1 MEDYERL
8 ERELLEHCGRVAT
21 LGECFAWLERC
32 NECIES
38 LECRAKRPRLTVGH
52 RQSAVARI
60 ARLEGARTLLEQRFV
75 HVGGGGD
82 RENDRSLAWR
92 EIDAAFV
99 NRVLTGAVINSRH
112 IEPRQFLEDAESV
125 VLERVRGAID
135 THGSVKVNT
144 AFNGEFV
151 AGDKRTVMGI
161 NGKNCELYRCTD
173 LREWYASRVIEP
185 TLASLDEH
193 QERDSGWALSRI
205 LNLTV
210 NVNKLKPMRAGCHV
224 TVPEKFK
231 RKEAVINV
239 RSMDNACFAWA
250 VVAALYPAER
260 HAERESSY
268 PHYSKVLNFADIE
281 FPVTLK
287 DIAKFER
294 SNDISINVYGI
305 EDGNVLPLR
314 LTDCKR
320 DRHVNLLYVQDGDG
334 HFVCIKH
341 LSRLVRSQ
349 VTKKK
354 NKIYFCDR

>member
-1 MEDYERL
+1 MEDYERA
-8 ERELLEHCGRVAT
+8 ERKLLEHCGRVAT
-21 LGECFAWLERC
+21 LSECFACLERC

-60 ARLEGARTLLEQRFV
+60 ARLVGARTVLEQRFV

-82 RENDRSLAWR
+82 
-92 EIDAAFV
+92 
-99 NRVLTGAVINSRH
+99 
-112 IEPRQFLEDAESV
+112 AESV
-125 VLERVRGAID
+125 VLERVRDAID

-210 NVNKLKPMRAGCHV
+210 NVNKLNPMRAGCYV
-224 TVPEKFK
+224 TLPEKFK
-231 RKEAVINV
+231 RKEAVVNV
-239 RSMDNACFAWA
+239 RSMDNVCFAWA
-250 VVAALYPAER
+250 VVAALYPAYN
-260 HAERESSY
+260 HVDRESSY

-287 DIAKFER
+287 DVAKFER

-305 EDGNVLPLR
+305 EDGDILPLR

-320 DRHVNLLYVQDGDG
+320 DRHVNLLYVQDG
-334 HFVCIKH
+334 HFVWIKD

-349 VTKKK
+349 VTKSK